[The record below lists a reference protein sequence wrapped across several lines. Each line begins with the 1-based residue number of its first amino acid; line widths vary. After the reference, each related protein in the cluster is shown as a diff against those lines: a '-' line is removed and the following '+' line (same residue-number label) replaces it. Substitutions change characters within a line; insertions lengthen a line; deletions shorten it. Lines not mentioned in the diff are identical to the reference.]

1 MPKEPWYADGLRFEC
16 TRCGNCC
23 TGPSGTV
30 QVSPEELASLAASLD
45 LARHEFR
52 AMYTRTLPNGEL
64 SLRERQREDGSY
76 DCIFWKAGTGCTV
89 YAQRPRQCRTWPFWR
104 GNVDTPGHWK
114 EAGLDCPGIGAG
126 PLTPGAEIRET
137 AANDGTLG
145 TKPDLD

>member
-1 MPKEPWYADGLRFEC
+1 MPAEPWYEQGLRFEC

-30 QVSPEELASLAASLD
+30 LVAPEELAALAERLE

-52 AMYTRTLPNGEL
+52 ASYTRTLPSGAI
-64 SLRERQREDGSY
+64 SLRERERADGSHE
-76 DCIFWKAGTGCTV
+76 CVFWDAGAGCRV

-104 GNVDTPGHWK
+104 GTVETPVHW
-114 EAGLDCPGIGAG
+114 ENAAETCPGIGTG
-126 PLTPGAEIRET
+126 PLYS
-137 AANDGTLG
+137 AAAIEECVTDDGTLG